1 MTIIKRLGL
10 AGALASTLAFGGCST
25 TNSMMGRNQQT
36 WTLHGQAPASG
47 VPGPA
52 ANGKVQVATGGKGNR
67 DLKVEAKNLLP
78 ADFTFPGTT
87 TYVVWLKPE
96 DGNALNIGVLTPDK
110 KLNAELDTK
119 TPFTTFTIMVT
130 AETNAQ
136 PLQPSPNHVL
146 GADIV
151 VAT

>member
-36 WTLHGQAPASG
+36 WTLHSQADA
-47 VPGPA
+47 VAGPA
-52 ANGKVQVATGGKGNR
+52 ANGKVQVTTGGKGNR
-67 DLKVEAKNLLP
+67 DVKVEAKNLMP
-78 ADFTFPGTT
+78 ADTAFPGTS

-96 DGNALNIGVLTPDK
+96 DGHALNIGVLTPDK

>member
-36 WTLHGQAPASG
+36 WTMHAETPAAQ
-47 VPGPA
+47 GPA
-52 ANGKVQVATGGKGNR
+52 AQGKVQVATGDKGNR
-67 DLKVEAKNLLP
+67 DLKVEARNLLP
-78 ADFTFPGTT
+78 PDTAFPGTSH
-87 TYVVWLKPE
+87 YVVWLKPA
-96 DGNALNIGVLTPDK
+96 DGAPVNIGVLSPDK

-119 TPFTTFTIMVT
+119 TPFTTFEIMVT
-130 AETNAQ
+130 AENSAQ
-136 PLQPSPNHVL
+136 PMQPSNNEVL
-146 GADIV
+146 TAAVV

>member
-25 TNSMMGRNQQT
+25 TNSMMGRNEQT
-36 WTLHGQAPASG
+36 WTLHAQSSAVA
-47 VPGPA
+47 GPA

-78 ADFTFPGTT
+78 ADTAFPGSA

-96 DGNALNIGVLTPDK
+96 DGHALNIGVLTPDK

-130 AETNAQ
+130 AETNSQ
-136 PLQPSPNHVL
+136 PLQPSPNQVL

>member
-10 AGALASTLAFGGCST
+10 TGALASTLAFGGCST

-36 WTLHGQAPASG
+36 WTMHAETPAA
-47 VPGPA
+47 PGPA
-52 ANGKVQVATGGKGNR
+52 AQGKVQVATGDKGNR

-78 ADFTFPGTT
+78 PDTAFPGTSN
-87 TYVVWLKPE
+87 YVVWLKPA
-96 DGNALNIGVLTPDK
+96 DGAPVNIGVLSPDK

-119 TPFTTFTIMVT
+119 TPFTTFEIMVT
-130 AETNAQ
+130 AENSVQ
-136 PLQPSPNHVL
+136 PIQPSNNEVL
-146 GADIV
+146 TANVV